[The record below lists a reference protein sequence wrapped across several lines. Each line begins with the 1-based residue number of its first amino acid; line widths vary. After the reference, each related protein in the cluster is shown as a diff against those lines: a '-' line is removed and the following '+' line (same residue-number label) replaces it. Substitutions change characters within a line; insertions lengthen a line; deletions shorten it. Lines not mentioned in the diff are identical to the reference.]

1 MENQFNPYRGHEA
14 STYQNRESV
23 EAPGSSQFDP
33 SSPFLSDFHQLL
45 GGGLEPDPL
54 FFIETWTLGTSAAVE
69 SFRLR
74 QPMQPRQPLH
84 ADPGA
89 QSRGGSTPSYV
100 SSQSIFHANPFNW
113 SVFVSENTVV
123 QEKSNPTHAQ
133 QTLIDSYPSAVDECG
148 NQDEALPVSLDDAR
162 NILGLTPTSTLSQM
176 KTAHRQHVIAW
187 HPDRL
192 QHKSEE
198 VRRYA
203 TQKMAAINE
212 AYRLLRNDLPQQT
225 A

>member
-1 MENQFNPYRGHEA
+1 MDHQFNPYRAWETTTH
-14 STYQNRESV
+14 QNREALEGQGANQSGQASPV
-23 EAPGSSQFDP
+23 FNDFQQVFGEGS
-33 SSPFLSDFHQLL
+33 
-45 GGGLEPDPL
+45 EPDPL
-54 FFIETWTLGTSAAVE
+54 FFIEIWTLGTSAAVE

-84 ADPGA
+84 ADPGT

-162 NILGLTPTSTLSQM
+162 TILGLTPTSTLSQM